1 MGRRVALT
9 ERFAKSATTEGRKSA
24 IFYDD
29 EAIGF
34 GLQVRDDGGKSFT
47 LDYTHEGRRRRYF
60 ISDHIA
66 WSVQAA
72 RDRVT
77 IEHSESPRWVEAV

>member
-1 MGRRVALT
+1 MT
-9 ERFAKSATTEGRKSA
+9 ERFAKSATTEGRNSP
-24 IFYDD
+24 IYDD
-29 EAIGF
+29 DEIGC
-34 GLQVRDDGGKSFT
+34 GLQVRDDRGKSFT

-72 RDRVT
+72 RD
-77 IEHSESPRWVEAV
+77 